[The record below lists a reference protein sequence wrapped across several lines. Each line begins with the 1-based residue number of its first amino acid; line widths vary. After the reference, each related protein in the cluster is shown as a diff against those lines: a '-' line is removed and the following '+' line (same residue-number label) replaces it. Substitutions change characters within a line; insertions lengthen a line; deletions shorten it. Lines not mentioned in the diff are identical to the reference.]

1 MNYSRTITW
10 ETDLHIDDG
19 RKIPGRQAIR
29 KLSGRQQKPA
39 GGNRTGAKGMLVFM
53 AVTDSDAHVR
63 RQESV
68 QIDETLL
75 QRIGAGEK
83 EAFLSLY
90 EQVSNAVFAY
100 ALSLVKNRADAE
112 DIMQDTFLKIRS
124 AAHLYEPMGKPMA
137 WILTIT
143 RNLCMMHFRKAKHIG
158 DEKPEDL
165 QISLG
170 TDRIRETEDR
180 IVLETAFRILSDEE
194 RKIIILHAV
203 SGMRHREIADL
214 MEMPLA
220 TVLSKYNRGLKKLKK
235 ELEGKV

>member
-1 MNYSRTITW
+1 
-10 ETDLHIDDG
+10 
-19 RKIPGRQAIR
+19 
-29 KLSGRQQKPA
+29 
-39 GGNRTGAKGMLVFM
+39 M